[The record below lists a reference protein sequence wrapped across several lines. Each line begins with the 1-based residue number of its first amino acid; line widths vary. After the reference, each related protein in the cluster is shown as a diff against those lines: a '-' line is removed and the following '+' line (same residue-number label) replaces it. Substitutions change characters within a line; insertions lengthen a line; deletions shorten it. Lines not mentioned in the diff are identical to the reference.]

1 MNSDVS
7 YIGCDQQRPHRLG
20 EVFFP
25 PSAAETQTEKSSTS
39 KPALEMASGLQ
50 SEKQGPGSQTLLLV
64 CFGYLMERSRSE
76 QIKMVNFVYFGELY
90 LNLKVFK
97 EKVSEN

>member
-25 PSAAETQTEKSSTS
+25 PSAAETQTEKSSKS
-39 KPALEMASGLQ
+39 KPALEILG
-50 SEKQGPGSQTLLLV
+50 
-64 CFGYLMERSRSE
+64 F
-76 QIKMVNFVYFGELY
+76 
-90 LNLKVFK
+90 NLKNKGKKPDTAAGVFWLSNGK
-97 EKVSEN
+97 LEIRTDKNG